1 MVMINDRALQ
11 NTNSTSDL
19 DHRNGKERKKYDGE
33 AVLRWSHDF
42 STPIR
47 YTVVDRS
54 EGGLRIVSHLPLNEG
69 MTGLIT
75 RYLPEGQSVNQ
86 PIMVAWASSTPDDDG
101 YHCGIWFFGTQ

>member
-1 MVMINDRALQ
+1 MINDRSFHCAD
-11 NTNSTSDL
+11 TKPDTDKRS
-19 DHRNGKERKKYDGE
+19 GKTRAAYDGE

-42 STPIR
+42 GTPIR
-47 YTVVDRS
+47 YAVVDRS
-54 EGGLRIVSHLPLNEG
+54 DGGLRIVSQLPLNEG

-75 RYLPEGQSVNQ
+75 RYLPEGRSVNQ

>member
-1 MVMINDRALQ
+1 MINDRAIQ
-11 NTNSTSDL
+11 NSSPKRETDQ
-19 DHRNGKERKKYDGE
+19 RNGNERAEYDGE

-42 STPIR
+42 NTPIR

-54 EGGLRIVSHLPLNEG
+54 EGGLRIISQLPLNEG

-86 PIMVAWASSTPDDDG
+86 PVMVAWASSTPDDDG

>member
-1 MVMINDRALQ
+1 MINDRSFHC
-11 NTNSTSDL
+11 TDSKL
-19 DHRNGKERKKYDGE
+19 DTDKRSGKTRSAYDGE

-42 STPIR
+42 ATPIR
-47 YTVVDRS
+47 YAVVDRS
-54 EGGLRIVSHLPLNEG
+54 DGGLRIVSQLPLNEG

-75 RYLPEGQSVNQ
+75 RYLPEGRSVNQ